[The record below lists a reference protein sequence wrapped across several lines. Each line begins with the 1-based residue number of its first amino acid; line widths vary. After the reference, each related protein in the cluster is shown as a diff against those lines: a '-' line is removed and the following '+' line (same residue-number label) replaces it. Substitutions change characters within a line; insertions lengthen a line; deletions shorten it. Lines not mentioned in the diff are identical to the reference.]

1 MPHLKDKKV
10 ILYKTERIKD
20 SEGFATTFYRPIHG
34 GKLWAYF
41 RQLSGSEVFLSMNL
55 KMTEEVLFS
64 INWRNDI
71 QPVTHFLSYKDIFYN
86 ITRID
91 TFEGYKDDLKLY
103 ASRLTSQPDK
113 DKILEW
119 VEK

>member
-1 MPHLKDKKV
+1 MQNLKDKKV

-20 SEGFATTFYRPIHG
+20 DEGFATTFYRPIHA

-41 RQLSGSEVFLSMNL
+41 RHLSGNEFFASMTVNM
-55 KMTEEVLFS
+55 KEEVLFS
-64 INWRNDI
+64 INWREDLNPLTNFI
-71 QPVTHFLSYKDIFYN
+71 SYKGIFYN

-91 TFEGYKDDLKLY
+91 TFEGYKQDIKLY
-103 ASRLTSQPDK
+103 ATRMVSQPK
-113 DKILEW
+113 PGEILEW